1 MTYMRCRDCGEYIPA
16 ENIQK
21 EKTGKTVI
29 RKCPLCGGHDLA
41 ETQFDDIEKDR
52 AEAKRYSTAL
62 RELYRLDAMAD
73 PVHALEKMRELSC
86 RCGFEHDCDN
96 YYDYEIQEDGR
107 ITLELPD
114 GTVINVS
121 PATINHKLTKLKV
134 KTFRHV
140 SCIGDLFDDSP
151 FVPYAEIKRRQQ
163 EQNKE

>member
-1 MTYMRCRDCGEYIPA
+1 MTYMRCSDCGEYISA
-16 ENIQK
+16 ENIQE
-21 EKTGKTVI
+21 EKTGKIVI
-29 RKCPLCGGHDLA
+29 KKCPLCGGCELV
-41 ETQFDDIEKDR
+41 ETEFDDIEKDR

-62 RELYRLDAMAD
+62 RELYQLDAMAN

-86 RCGFEHDCDN
+86 RCGFEQDCDN
-96 YYDYEIQEDGR
+96 YHDYEIQEDGR
-107 ITLELPD
+107 ITLELPN
-114 GTVINVS
+114 GSIINVS

-140 SCIGDLFDDSP
+140 SYIGDLFDDSP